1 MNSATESEAMNSIP
15 FISTNHDGVAPV
27 GLFNK
32 SQSLADSY
40 KKFEIHMRKAKKI
53 I

>member
-1 MNSATESEAMNSIP
+1 MNSIP